1 MSYFFSIKE
10 LEQYSGIK
18 AHTIRIWEKRYNLL
32 KPLRTDTNIR
42 MYSSDQVRKLLNV
55 TTLLR
60 YGWKISNISKLS
72 ENDLCSEVDRWI
84 SDYQNGEYES
94 QLNALVNSMI
104 SFNENEF
111 EEIFNSAVSEMGFK
125 DTVVD
130 ILYPFLNKV
139 GHFFQVDK
147 ITPAHEHF
155 ASSIIKRKLN
165 TAIDNLDYKNDSS
178 KPRFLLFLP
187 ENEHHELGLL
197 LSHYLIRANGNP
209 ILYLG
214 TNLPEKNLIE
224 SIRTWSP
231 DYVHCF
237 FVIKRTTRSME
248 RLLANV
254 ESMDIKQTLLSGYH
268 QNLEGLSFSEK
279 RIWLRTPQMLENYLS

>member
-18 AHTIRIWEKRYNLL
+18 AHTIRIWEKRYKLL
-32 KPLRTDTNIR
+32 EPLRTDTNIR
-42 MYSSDQVRKLLNV
+42 MYSSDHVRKLLNV

-60 YGWKISNISKLS
+60 YGWKISSISNLT
-72 ENDLCSEVDRWI
+72 ETDLCQEVDRWT
-84 SDYQNGEYES
+84 SDFQNGEYES
-94 QLNALVNSMI
+94 QLNALINAMI
-104 SFNENEF
+104 SFDESEF
-111 EEIFNSAVSEMGFK
+111 ELIFNKAVDEIGFK
-125 DTVVD
+125 DTVVE
-130 ILYPFLNKV
+130 ILYPFLNKI

-155 ASSIIKRKLN
+155 ASSIIRRKLN
-165 TAIDNLDYKNDSS
+165 AAIDNLEYKNDPS

-197 LSHYLIRANGNP
+197 LSNYLIRRNGNP

-214 TNLPEKNLIE
+214 TNLPEKNLLE
-224 SIRTWSP
+224 SIKTWSP

-237 FVIKRTTRSME
+237 FVTKRTTKSME
-248 RLLANV
+248 RTLANV
-254 ESMDIKQTLLSGYH
+254 ENMNIKQTLLSGFE
-268 QNLEGLSFSEK
+268 QNLKNLNFSEK
-279 RIWLRTPQMLENYLS
+279 RIWLRTPLMLEKYLS